1 MTAAHP
7 PSVCWRAA
15 VGPRAG
21 SWATGSP
28 LPQLFS
34 LQLDFNPGLPTQR
47 PCTPSPCPLPH
58 AAPPPH
64 AGPWGRAGSCPGLLQ
79 LPQLLSALMAQGRRA
94 GWWLRLLSLPGRH
107 LPSCSHSGRLWCP
120 PCLSFSH
127 CQVRM
132 RGAPCCCSTVQG
144 TEHTSTHELQRGL
157 WVLMLVK
164 TLLCPSP
171 SAGP

>member
-1 MTAAHP
+1 MAAGGPCLLQGQFQGSPGVAGKAVAGWKHRWVGMRVGGVTAAHP

-64 AGPWGRAGSCPGLLQ
+64 AGPWGQAGSCPGLLQ
-79 LPQLLSALMAQGRRA
+79 LPQLLSALMAQGRWA
-94 GWWLRLLSLPGRH
+94 GWWLRILSLPGRH
-107 LPSCSHSGRLWCP
+107 LPSRSHSERL
-120 PCLSFSH
+120 
-127 CQVRM
+127 
-132 RGAPCCCSTVQG
+132 
-144 TEHTSTHELQRGL
+144 
-157 WVLMLVK
+157 
-164 TLLCPSP
+164 
-171 SAGP
+171 